1 MVIRKIAEHN
11 NAPVDTEQVLKD
23 MLEQVTEEVKDGF
36 DSKSLEVAI
45 ALDDKIN
52 ERVENVFKKM
62 WNDRLRMWVEKRIQ
76 EEVAELGTKLGK
88 NIGQMLG
95 DRGKL

>member
-1 MVIRKIAEHN
+1 MTHEFHKHH
-11 NAPVDTEQVLKD
+11 PVNTEQVFKD
-23 MLEQVTEEVKDGF
+23 MLDQVTEEVKDGF

-52 ERVENVFKKM
+52 ERVENVFRNL
-62 WNDRLRMWVEKRIQ
+62 WNDKLRMWVEQRIQ

>member
-1 MVIRKIAEHN
+1 MGHEFHKHH
-11 NAPVDTEQVLKD
+11 PVDTEQVLKD
-23 MLEQVTEEVKDGF
+23 MLDQVTDEVKDGF
-36 DSKSLEVAI
+36 DSKSLEVAV

-52 ERVENVFKKM
+52 ERIESVFRKM
-62 WNDRLRMWVEKRIQ
+62 WNEKLRTFVEKRIQ